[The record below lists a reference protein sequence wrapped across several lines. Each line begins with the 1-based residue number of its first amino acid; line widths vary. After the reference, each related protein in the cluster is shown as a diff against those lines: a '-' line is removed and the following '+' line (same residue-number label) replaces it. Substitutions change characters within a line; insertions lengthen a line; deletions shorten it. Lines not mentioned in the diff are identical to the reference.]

1 MEIIRDIIIGALGS
15 LIASGLIYLF
25 GRKLIRKTV
34 RRTILDVLGI
44 YDYSLRLGEIQDQFR
59 ELLTDIETEPV
70 WFDRRQIDR
79 ETFYNLKRICDEL
92 REVWIRLDQ
101 TLKIFDVLRGGS
113 SNV

>member
-44 YDYSLRLGEIQDQFR
+44 YDYSLRLGEIQDQFHK
-59 ELLTDIETEPV
+59 LLRRIERALLE
-70 WFDRRQIDR
+70 RRQVDR
-79 ETFYNLKRICDEL
+79 EAIYNLRRIDDEL

-101 TLKIFDVLRGGS
+101 TLKIFDTLRGGS
-113 SNV
+113 GNV

>member
-1 MEIIRDIIIGALGS
+1 

-44 YDYSLRLGEIQDQFR
+44 YDYSLRLGGIQDRFR
-59 ELLTDIETEPV
+59 RLLTKIESEPA
-70 WFDRRQIDR
+70 WFGRRQIDG
-79 ETFYNLKRICDEL
+79 EAFYNLRRICDEL

-101 TLKIFDVLRGGS
+101 TLKIFDVLKGGS
-113 SNV
+113 GNV